1 MPAHRGER
9 HLVHLAVSARTDTG
23 RLRKGNEDNLYADA
37 NAYRG
42 LFIVADGMG
51 GHAAGEVASQMAV
64 DLIAR
69 ELADLNDLA
78 GADSGQRVMD
88 TLRTANRLVF
98 QRTMKEVE
106 KTGMGSTASLL
117 LLSDTHY
124 LIGHV
129 GDSRVYLVRDGEMKQ
144 LTRDHSLVQEQVDAG
159 IITAEQARHH
169 PQSNV
174 ITCCIGMSSEIDPD
188 VIFGETRVGDVFL
201 LASDGLTG
209 MVEDRR
215 LKQLLQS
222 RAAPE
227 RIVNA
232 MIADANNNGG
242 IDNITAIVVKVVTA
256 DTRFATGEVTP
267 VPQARSHG

>member
-1 MPAHRGER
+1 M
-9 HLVHLAVSARTDTG
+9 HLAVSARTDTG

-37 NAYRG
+37 NEYRG

-51 GHAAGEVASQMAV
+51 GHAAGEIASQMAV
-64 DLIAR
+64 DVLAS

-78 GADSGQRVMD
+78 APDAGQRLSD
-88 TLRTANRLVF
+88 TLKLANRSVF
-98 QRTMKEVE
+98 QRTMKEVD
-106 KTGMGSTASLL
+106 KTGMGSTASALL
-117 LLSDTHY
+117 ISDTRY

-129 GDSRVYLVRDGEMKQ
+129 GDSRIYLVRDGTMTQ
-144 LTRDHSLVQEQVDAG
+144 LTHDHSLVQEQVDAG
-159 IITAEQARHH
+159 LITPEQARHH

-174 ITCCIGMSSEIDPD
+174 ITCCIGMSSDIEPD
-188 VIFGETRVGDVFL
+188 VITGETRVGDVFL

-215 LKQLLQS
+215 LKQLLES
-222 RAAPE
+222 RANPE

-256 DTRFATGEVTP
+256 DTRFGTGEVTP
-267 VPQARSHG
+267 VPYPR

>member
-1 MPAHRGER
+1 
-9 HLVHLAVSARTDTG
+9 VHLAVSARTDTG

-37 NAYRG
+37 NEYRG

-51 GHAAGEVASQMAV
+51 GHAAGEIASQMAV
-64 DLIAR
+64 DVLAA
-69 ELADLNDLA
+69 ELADLNDLSA
-78 GADSGQRVMD
+78 PDAGQRLAD
-88 TLRTANRLVF
+88 TLKLANRSVF
-98 QRTMKEVE
+98 QRTMKEVD
-106 KTGMGSTASLL
+106 KTGMGSTASALL
-117 LLSDTHY
+117 ISDTRF

-129 GDSRVYLVRDGEMKQ
+129 GDSRIYLVRDGVMTQ
-144 LTRDHSLVQEQVDAG
+144 LTHDHSLVQEQVDAG
-159 IITAEQARHH
+159 LITPEQARHH

-174 ITCCIGMSSEIDPD
+174 ITCCIGMSSEIEPD
-188 VIFGETRVGDVFL
+188 VISGETKVGDVFL

-215 LKQLLQS
+215 LKQLLES
-222 RAAPE
+222 RANPE

-256 DTRFATGEVTP
+256 DTRFGTGEVTP
-267 VPQARSHG
+267 VPYPR

>member
-1 MPAHRGER
+1 M
-9 HLVHLAVSARTDTG
+9 HLAVSARTDTG

-37 NAYRG
+37 NEYRG

-64 DLIAR
+64 DLIAS

-78 GADSGQRVMD
+78 ADEAGPRVSD
-88 TLRTANRLVF
+88 TLRLANRQVF

-106 KTGMGSTASLL
+106 KTGMGSTASAL
-117 LLSDTHY
+117 LLSDTRY

-129 GDSRVYLVRDGEMKQ
+129 GDSRIYLVRDGSMNQ
-144 LTRDHSLVQEQVDAG
+144 LTRDHSLVQDQVDAG
-159 IITAEQARHH
+159 LITAEQARHH

-174 ITCCIGMSSEIDPD
+174 ITCCIGMSSEIEPD
-188 VIFGETRVGDVFL
+188 IITGDTRVGDVFL

-215 LKQLLQS
+215 LQQLLES
-222 RAAPE
+222 RATPE

-256 DTRFATGEVTP
+256 DTRFGTGEVTP
-267 VPQARSHG
+267 VPQRR

>member
-1 MPAHRGER
+1 M
-9 HLVHLAVSARTDTG
+9 HLAVSARTDTG

-37 NAYRG
+37 NEYRG

-51 GHAAGEVASQMAV
+51 GHAAGEIASQMAV
-64 DLIAR
+64 DLLAQ

-78 GADSGQRVMD
+78 APGAGTRLSE
-88 TLRTANRLVF
+88 TLKLANRTVF
-98 QRTMKEVE
+98 QRTMKEVD
-106 KTGMGSTASLL
+106 KTGMGSTASALL
-117 LLSDTHY
+117 ISDTRY

-129 GDSRVYLVRDGEMKQ
+129 GDSRIYLVRDGVMTQ
-144 LTRDHSLVQEQVDAG
+144 LTHDHSLVQEQVDAG
-159 IITAEQARHH
+159 LITAEQARHH

-174 ITCCIGMSSEIDPD
+174 ITCCIGMSSDIEPD
-188 VIFGETRVGDVFL
+188 VITGETRVGDVFL

-215 LKQLLQS
+215 LKQLLES
-222 RAAPE
+222 RANPE

-256 DTRFATGEVTP
+256 DTRFGTGEVTP
-267 VPQARSHG
+267 VPYPR

>member
-1 MPAHRGER
+1 
-9 HLVHLAVSARTDTG
+9 
-23 RLRKGNEDNLYADA
+23 
-37 NAYRG
+37 
-42 LFIVADGMG
+42 MG

-64 DLIAR
+64 DLIAS
-69 ELADLNDLA
+69 ELADLNDLTAADA
-78 GADSGQRVMD
+78 GTRVSQ
-88 TLRTANRLVF
+88 TLRLANRQVF
-98 QRTMKEVE
+98 QRTTREVE
-106 KTGMGSTASLL
+106 KTGMGSTASAL
-117 LLSDTHY
+117 LLSDSHY

-129 GDSRVYLVRDGEMKQ
+129 GDSRIYLVRDGDMKQ

-174 ITCCIGMSSEIDPD
+174 ITCCIGMSSDIEPD
-188 VIFGETRVGDVFL
+188 IIQGETRPGDVFL

-215 LKQLLQS
+215 LKQLLES

-242 IDNITAIVVKVVTA
+242 IDNITAIVVKVITA
-256 DTRFATGEVTP
+256 DTRFATGDVTP
-267 VPQARSHG
+267 VPQGRTHG

>member
-1 MPAHRGER
+1 MY
-9 HLVHLAVSARTDTG
+9 LAVSARTDTG

-37 NAYRG
+37 NEYRG

-64 DLIAR
+64 DLISS
-69 ELADLNDLA
+69 ELADLNDLTAPDA
-78 GADSGQRVMD
+78 GPKVAS
-88 TLRTANRLVF
+88 TLRLANRQVF
-98 QRTMKEVE
+98 QRTMREVE
-106 KTGMGSTASLL
+106 KTGMGSTASAL
-117 LLSDTHY
+117 LLSDTRY

-129 GDSRVYLVRDGEMKQ
+129 GDSRIYLVRDGEMKQ
-144 LTRDHSLVQEQVDAG
+144 LTKDHSLVQEQVDAG

-174 ITCCIGMSSEIDPD
+174 ITCCIGMSSDIEPD
-188 VIFGETRVGDVFL
+188 VLAGETRVGDVFL

-209 MVEDRR
+209 MVDDKR
-215 LKQLLQS
+215 LHQLLLS
-222 RAAPE
+222 RATPE

-242 IDNITAIVVKVVTA
+242 IDNITAIVVKVITA
-256 DTRFATGEVTP
+256 DTRFATGDVTP
-267 VPQARSHG
+267 VPQGRSHG

>member
-1 MPAHRGER
+1 M
-9 HLVHLAVSARTDTG
+9 HLAVSARTDTG

-37 NAYRG
+37 NEYRG

-51 GHAAGEVASQMAV
+51 GHAAGEIASQMAV
-64 DLIAR
+64 DLIA
-69 ELADLNDLA
+69 EKLADLNDLA
-78 GADSGQRVMD
+78 APESGPRVSE
-88 TLRTANRLVF
+88 TLRLANRVVF

-106 KTGMGSTASLL
+106 KTGMGSTASALL
-117 LLSDTHY
+117 ISDTRY

-129 GDSRVYLVRDGEMKQ
+129 GDSRIYLVRDGTMTQ
-144 LTRDHSLVQEQVDAG
+144 LTKDHSLVQEQVDAG
-159 IITAEQARHH
+159 LITAEQARHH

-188 VIFGETRVGDVFL
+188 TITGDTHVGDVFL

-209 MVEDRR
+209 MVDDRR
-215 LKQLLQS
+215 LQQLLQS
-222 RAAPE
+222 RANPE

-242 IDNITAIVVKVVTA
+242 IDNITAIVVKVVSA
-256 DTRFATGEVTP
+256 DTGFGTGEVTP
-267 VPQARSHG
+267 VPPPR

>member
-1 MPAHRGER
+1 M
-9 HLVHLAVSARTDTG
+9 HLAVSARTDTG

-37 NAYRG
+37 NEYRG

-51 GHAAGEVASQMAV
+51 GHAAGEIASQMAV
-64 DLIAR
+64 DLIAS

-78 GADSGQRVMD
+78 GADAGNRVSQ
-88 TLRTANRLVF
+88 TLRLANRQVF
-98 QRTMKEVE
+98 QRTTSEVD
-106 KTGMGSTASLL
+106 KTGMGTTASAL
-117 LLSDTHY
+117 LLSDTRY

-129 GDSRVYLVRDGEMKQ
+129 GDSRIYLVRDGEMKQ

-174 ITCCIGMSSEIDPD
+174 ITCCIGMSTDIDPD
-188 VIFGETRVGDVFL
+188 IITGDTRVGDVFL

-209 MVEDRR
+209 MVEDKR
-215 LKQLLQS
+215 LQQLLES
-222 RAAPE
+222 RATPE

-232 MIADANNNGG
+232 MITQANNNGG

-267 VPQARSHG
+267 VPQGRSHG

>member
-1 MPAHRGER
+1 M
-9 HLVHLAVSARTDTG
+9 HLAVSARTDTG

-37 NAYRG
+37 NEFRG

-64 DLIAR
+64 DLIAN

-78 GADSGQRVMD
+78 AADSHQRVSD
-88 TLRTANRLVF
+88 TLRMANRQVF
-98 QRTMKEVE
+98 QRTMTEIE
-106 KTGMGSTASLL
+106 KTGMGSTASAL
-117 LLSDTHY
+117 LLSDTRY

-129 GDSRVYLVRDGEMKQ
+129 GDSRIYLVRDGNMEQ

-174 ITCCIGMSSEIDPD
+174 ITCCIGMSSEIEPD
-188 VIFGETRVGDVFL
+188 IIAGETRVGDVFL

-215 LKQLLQS
+215 LQQLLQS

-242 IDNITAIVVKVVTA
+242 IDNITAIVVKVITA
-256 DTRFATGEVTP
+256 DTRFVTGEVTP
-267 VPQARSHG
+267 VPQGR

>member
-1 MPAHRGER
+1 M
-9 HLVHLAVSARTDTG
+9 HLAVSARTDTG
-23 RLRKGNEDNLYADA
+23 RLRKGNEDTLYADA
-37 NAYRG
+37 NEFRG

-64 DLIAR
+64 DLIAG
-69 ELADLNDLA
+69 ELADLNDL
-78 GADSGQRVMD
+78 GAPDASARLSE
-88 TLRTANRLVF
+88 TLRLANRQVF
-98 QRTMKEVE
+98 QRTMTEIE
-106 KTGMGSTASLL
+106 KAGMGSTASAL
-117 LLSDTHY
+117 LLSDTRY

-129 GDSRVYLVRDGEMKQ
+129 GDSRVYLVRDGQMSQ
-144 LTRDHSLVQEQVDAG
+144 LTRDHSLVQDQVDAG

-174 ITCCIGMSSEIDPD
+174 ITCCIGMSNEIEPD
-188 VIFGETRVGDVFL
+188 VINGEARVGDVFL

-215 LKQLLQS
+215 LQQLLQS
-222 RAAPE
+222 RANPE

-242 IDNITAIVVKVVTA
+242 IDNITAIVVKVVTS
-256 DTRFATGEVTP
+256 DTRFGTGEVTP
-267 VPQARSHG
+267 VPQGR

>member
-1 MPAHRGER
+1 M
-9 HLVHLAVSARTDTG
+9 HLAVSARTDTG

-37 NAYRG
+37 NEYRG
-42 LFIVADGMG
+42 LFIVADGRG
-51 GHAAGEVASQMAV
+51 GHAAGEIASQMAV
-64 DLIAR
+64 DVLAS

-78 GADSGQRVMD
+78 APDAGQRRSD
-88 TLRTANRLVF
+88 TLKLANRSVF
-98 QRTMKEVE
+98 QRTMKEVD
-106 KTGMGSTASLL
+106 KTGMGSTASALL
-117 LLSDTHY
+117 ISDTRY

-129 GDSRVYLVRDGEMKQ
+129 GDSRIYLVRDGTMTQ
-144 LTRDHSLVQEQVDAG
+144 LTHDHSLVQEQVDAG
-159 IITAEQARHH
+159 LITPEQARHH

-174 ITCCIGMSSEIDPD
+174 ITCCIGMSSDIEPD
-188 VIFGETRVGDVFL
+188 VITGETRVGDVFL

-215 LKQLLQS
+215 LKQLLES
-222 RAAPE
+222 RANPE

-256 DTRFATGEVTP
+256 DTRFGTGEVTP
-267 VPQARSHG
+267 VPYPR

>member
-1 MPAHRGER
+1 
-9 HLVHLAVSARTDTG
+9 VHLAVSARTDTG
-23 RLRKGNEDNLYADA
+23 RLRKGNEDFLYADA
-37 NAYRG
+37 NEYRG

-64 DLIAR
+64 NVISS

-78 GADSGQRVMD
+78 AGDAGTRVSE
-88 TLRTANRLVF
+88 TLRLANRQVF
-98 QRTMKEVE
+98 QRTMREVE
-106 KTGMGSTASLL
+106 KTGMGSTASAL
-117 LLSDTHY
+117 LLSDTRY

-129 GDSRVYLVRDGEMKQ
+129 GDSRVYLVRDGEMRQ

-159 IITAEQARHH
+159 IITPEQARHH

-174 ITCCIGMSSEIDPD
+174 ITCCIGMSTEIDPD
-188 VIFGETRVGDVFL
+188 IISGETHVGDVFL

-209 MVEDRR
+209 MVDDRR
-215 LKQLLQS
+215 LHQLLQS
-222 RAAPE
+222 RATPE

-242 IDNITAIVVKVVTA
+242 IDNITAIVVKVITA

>member
-1 MPAHRGER
+1 
-9 HLVHLAVSARTDTG
+9 VHLAVSARTDTG

-37 NAYRG
+37 NEYRG

-51 GHAAGEVASQMAV
+51 GHAAGEIASQMAV
-64 DLIAR
+64 DLIAA

-78 GADSGQRVMD
+78 APDAGQRLSD
-88 TLRTANRLVF
+88 TLRLANRSVF
-98 QRTMKEVE
+98 QRTMKEVD
-106 KTGMGSTASLL
+106 KTGMGSTASALL
-117 LLSDTHY
+117 ISDTRY

-129 GDSRVYLVRDGEMKQ
+129 GDSRIYLVRDGVMTQ
-144 LTRDHSLVQEQVDAG
+144 LTHDHSLVQEQVDAG
-159 IITAEQARHH
+159 LITAEQARHH

-188 VIFGETRVGDVFL
+188 VIAGETKVGDVFL

-215 LKQLLQS
+215 LKQLLES
-222 RAAPE
+222 RANPE

-256 DTRFATGEVTP
+256 DTRFGTGEVTP
-267 VPQARSHG
+267 VPYPR

>member
-1 MPAHRGER
+1 MN
-9 HLVHLAVSARTDTG
+9 LAVSARTDTG
-23 RLRKGNEDNLYADA
+23 RLRKGNEDSLHADA
-37 NAYRG
+37 NEYRG

-64 DLIAR
+64 DLVVR
-69 ELADLNDLA
+69 DLADLNDLA
-78 GADSGQRVMD
+78 AVGAGQRVID
-88 TLRTANRLVF
+88 TLRLANRQVF

-117 LLSDTHY
+117 LLSDSHY

-129 GDSRVYLVRDGEMKQ
+129 GDSRVYLVRDGVMRQ

-174 ITCCIGMSSEIDPD
+174 ITCCIGMSSDIDPD
-188 VIFGETRVGDVFL
+188 VITGDTRAGDVFL

-209 MVEDRR
+209 MVDDRR
-215 LKQLLQS
+215 LQQLLLS

-256 DTRFATGEVTP
+256 ETRFVTGEVTP
-267 VPQARSHG
+267 VPQGRSHG

>member
-1 MPAHRGER
+1 M
-9 HLVHLAVSARTDTG
+9 HLAVSARTDTG

-37 NAYRG
+37 NQYRG

-64 DLIAR
+64 DLIAS
-69 ELADLNDLA
+69 ELADLNDL
-78 GADSGQRVMD
+78 GADGAGERVKG
-88 TLRTANRLVF
+88 TLRLANRQVF
-98 QRTMKEVE
+98 QRTMREVE
-106 KTGMGSTASLL
+106 KTGMRSTASALL
-117 LLSDTHY
+117 ISDTRF

-129 GDSRVYLVRDGEMKQ
+129 GDSRIYLVRDGKMRQ

-174 ITCCIGMSSEIDPD
+174 ITCCIGMSSDIDPD
-188 VIFGETRVGDVFL
+188 IIQGETKVGDVFL

-209 MVEDRR
+209 MVEDKR
-215 LKQLLQS
+215 LQQLLQS
-222 RAAPE
+222 RATPE

-242 IDNITAIVVKVVTA
+242 IDNITAIVVKVITA
-256 DTRFATGEVTP
+256 DTQFPTGDVTP
-267 VPQARSHG
+267 IPQAR

>member
-1 MPAHRGER
+1 M
-9 HLVHLAVSARTDTG
+9 HLAVAARTDTG
-23 RLRKGNEDNLYADA
+23 RMRRGNEDNLHADA
-37 NAYRG
+37 NEFRG

-64 DLIAR
+64 DVLTAELAGVNDLTSSESEQKLSDALKLANRAVYQRTTR
-69 ELADLNDLA
+69 EL
-78 GADSGQRVMD
+78 
-88 TLRTANRLVF
+88 
-98 QRTMKEVE
+98 E
-106 KTGMGSTASLL
+106 KSGMGSTASAL

-129 GDSRVYLVRDGEMKQ
+129 GDSRIYLVRDGDMRQITK
-144 LTRDHSLVQEQVDAG
+144 DHSLVQEQVDAG
-159 IITAEQARHH
+159 LITAEQARHH

-174 ITCCIGMSSEIDPD
+174 ITCCIGMSGDIEPD
-188 VIFGETRVGDVFL
+188 VIAGETKVGDVFL

-215 LKQLLQS
+215 LFQLLQS
-222 RAAPE
+222 RASPE

-232 MIADANNNGG
+232 MISDANNNGG

-256 DTRFATGEVTP
+256 DTRFQTGEITP
-267 VPQARSHG
+267 VQQARHG

>member
-1 MPAHRGER
+1 
-9 HLVHLAVSARTDTG
+9 
-23 RLRKGNEDNLYADA
+23 
-37 NAYRG
+37 
-42 LFIVADGMG
+42 VA
-51 GHAAGEVASQMAV
+51 E
-64 DLIAR
+64 
-69 ELADLNDLA
+69 
-78 GADSGQRVMD
+78 
-88 TLRTANRLVF
+88 TLRMANRQVF
-98 QRTMKEVE
+98 QRTMREVE
-106 KTGMGSTASLL
+106 KTGMGSTASAL
-117 LLSDTHY
+117 LLSDTRY

-129 GDSRVYLVRDGEMKQ
+129 GDSRVYLVRDGTMRQ

-159 IITAEQARHH
+159 IITPEQARHH

-174 ITCCIGMSSEIDPD
+174 ITCCIGMSSDIEPD
-188 VIFGETRVGDVFL
+188 IISAETQVGDVFL

-215 LKQLLQS
+215 LQQLLQS
-222 RAAPE
+222 RATPE

-242 IDNITAIVVKVVTA
+242 IDNITAIVVKVITA

>member
-1 MPAHRGER
+1 MRGER
-9 HLVHLAVSARTDTG
+9 DLVHLAVSARTDTC

-37 NAYRG
+37 NEYRG

-64 DLIAR
+64 DLIAG

-78 GADSGQRVMD
+78 DPASGPRVAE
-88 TLRTANRLVF
+88 TLRLTNRLVF

-106 KTGMGSTASLL
+106 KTGMGSTASALL
-117 LLSDTHY
+117 ISDTRY

-129 GDSRVYLVRDGEMKQ
+129 GDSRIYLVRDGNMTQ
-144 LTRDHSLVQEQVDAG
+144 LTRDHSLVQDQVDAG
-159 IITAEQARHH
+159 IITPEQARHH

-174 ITCCIGMSSEIDPD
+174 ITACIGMSSEIEPD
-188 VIFGETRVGDVFL
+188 IISGETRVGDVFL

-215 LKQLLQS
+215 LQQLLQS
-222 RAAPE
+222 RANPE

-256 DTRFATGEVTP
+256 DTQFGTGEVTP
-267 VPQARSHG
+267 VPIGR

>member
-1 MPAHRGER
+1 M
-9 HLVHLAVSARTDTG
+9 HLAVSARTDTG

-37 NAYRG
+37 NQYRG

-64 DLIAR
+64 DLVAS
-69 ELADLNDLA
+69 ELADLNDL
-78 GADSGQRVMD
+78 GADGAGERVKS
-88 TLRTANRLVF
+88 TLRLANRQVF
-98 QRTMKEVE
+98 QRTMREVE
-106 KTGMGSTASLL
+106 KTGMGSTASALL
-117 LLSDTHY
+117 ISDTRF

-129 GDSRVYLVRDGEMKQ
+129 GDSRIYLVRDGKMRQ

-159 IITAEQARHH
+159 IITPEQARHH

-174 ITCCIGMSSEIDPD
+174 ITCCIGMSSDIDPD
-188 VIFGETRVGDVFL
+188 IIQGETKVGDVFL

-209 MVEDRR
+209 MVDDRR
-215 LKQLLQS
+215 LQQLLQS
-222 RAAPE
+222 RATPE

-242 IDNITAIVVKVVTA
+242 IDNITAIVVKVITA
-256 DTRFATGEVTP
+256 DTEFPTGDVTP
-267 VPQARSHG
+267 IPQAR

>member
-1 MPAHRGER
+1 
-9 HLVHLAVSARTDTG
+9 
-23 RLRKGNEDNLYADA
+23 
-37 NAYRG
+37 
-42 LFIVADGMG
+42 
-51 GHAAGEVASQMAV
+51 
-64 DLIAR
+64 
-69 ELADLNDLA
+69 
-78 GADSGQRVMD
+78 
-88 TLRTANRLVF
+88 
-98 QRTMKEVE
+98 
-106 KTGMGSTASLL
+106 MGSTASAL
-117 LLSDTHY
+117 LLSDSHY

-129 GDSRVYLVRDGEMKQ
+129 GDSRIYMVRDGDMKQ

-174 ITCCIGMSSEIDPD
+174 ITCCIGMSSDIEPD
-188 VIFGETRVGDVFL
+188 IIQGETRPGDVFL

-215 LKQLLQS
+215 LKQLLES

-242 IDNITAIVVKVVTA
+242 IDNITAIVVKVITA
-256 DTRFATGEVTP
+256 DTRFATGDVTP
-267 VPQARSHG
+267 VPQGRTHG

>member
-1 MPAHRGER
+1 MN
-9 HLVHLAVSARTDTG
+9 LAVSARTDTG
-23 RLRKGNEDNLYADA
+23 RLRKGNEDSLHADA
-37 NAYRG
+37 NEYRG

-64 DLIAR
+64 DLVVR
-69 ELADLNDLA
+69 DLADLNDLA
-78 GADSGQRVMD
+78 AMGAGQRVID
-88 TLRTANRLVF
+88 TLRLANRQVF
-98 QRTMKEVE
+98 QRTVKEVE
-106 KTGMGSTASLL
+106 KTGMGSTVSLL
-117 LLSDTHY
+117 LLSDSHY

-129 GDSRVYLVRDGEMKQ
+129 GDSRVYLVRDGVMRQ

-174 ITCCIGMSSEIDPD
+174 ITCCIGMSSDIDPD
-188 VIFGETRVGDVFL
+188 VITGDTRAGDVFL

-209 MVEDRR
+209 MVDDRR
-215 LKQLLQS
+215 LQQLLLS

-256 DTRFATGEVTP
+256 ETRFVTGDVTP
-267 VPQARSHG
+267 VPQGRSHG

>member
-1 MPAHRGER
+1 
-9 HLVHLAVSARTDTG
+9 VHLAVSARTDTG

-37 NAYRG
+37 NEYRG

-51 GHAAGEVASQMAV
+51 GHAAGEIASQMAV
-64 DLIAR
+64 DVLAS

-78 GADSGQRVMD
+78 APDAGQRLSD
-88 TLRTANRLVF
+88 TLKLANRSVF
-98 QRTMKEVE
+98 QRTMKEVD
-106 KTGMGSTASLL
+106 KTGMGSTASALL
-117 LLSDTHY
+117 ISDTRY

-129 GDSRVYLVRDGEMKQ
+129 GDSRIYLVRDGVMTQ
-144 LTRDHSLVQEQVDAG
+144 LTHDHSLVQEQVDAG
-159 IITAEQARHH
+159 LITPEQARHH

-174 ITCCIGMSSEIDPD
+174 ITCCIGMSSEIEPD
-188 VIFGETRVGDVFL
+188 VITGETRVGDVFL

-215 LKQLLQS
+215 LKQLLES
-222 RAAPE
+222 RANPE

-256 DTRFATGEVTP
+256 DTRFGTGEVTP
-267 VPQARSHG
+267 VPYPR

>member
-1 MPAHRGER
+1 M
-9 HLVHLAVSARTDTG
+9 HLAVSARTDTG

-37 NAYRG
+37 NEYRG

-51 GHAAGEVASQMAV
+51 GHAAGEIASQMAV
-64 DLIAR
+64 DLIAA

-78 GADSGQRVMD
+78 APDAGQRLSD
-88 TLRTANRLVF
+88 TLRLANRSVF
-98 QRTMKEVE
+98 QRTMKEVD
-106 KTGMGSTASLL
+106 KTGMGSTASALL
-117 LLSDTHY
+117 ISDTRY

-129 GDSRVYLVRDGEMKQ
+129 GDSRIYLVRDGVMTQ
-144 LTRDHSLVQEQVDAG
+144 LTHDHSLVQEQVDAG
-159 IITAEQARHH
+159 LITAEQARHH

-188 VIFGETRVGDVFL
+188 VITGETKVGDVFL

-215 LKQLLQS
+215 LKQLLES
-222 RAAPE
+222 RANPE

-256 DTRFATGEVTP
+256 DTRFGTGEVTP
-267 VPQARSHG
+267 VPYPR

>member
-1 MPAHRGER
+1 M
-9 HLVHLAVSARTDTG
+9 HLAVSARTDTG

-37 NAYRG
+37 NEYRG

-64 DLIAR
+64 DLISS
-69 ELADLNDLA
+69 ELADLNDLTAPDA
-78 GADSGQRVMD
+78 GPKVAS
-88 TLRTANRLVF
+88 TLRLANRQVF
-98 QRTMKEVE
+98 QRTMREVE
-106 KTGMGSTASLL
+106 KTGMGSTASAL
-117 LLSDTHY
+117 LLSDTRY

-129 GDSRVYLVRDGEMKQ
+129 GDSRIYLVRDGEMKQ
-144 LTRDHSLVQEQVDAG
+144 LTKDHSLVQEQVDAG

-174 ITCCIGMSSEIDPD
+174 ITCCIGMSSDIEPD
-188 VIFGETRVGDVFL
+188 VLAGETRVGDVFL

-209 MVEDRR
+209 MVDDKR
-215 LKQLLQS
+215 LHQLLLS
-222 RAAPE
+222 RATPE

-242 IDNITAIVVKVVTA
+242 IDNITAIVVKVITA
-256 DTRFATGEVTP
+256 DTRFATGDVTP
-267 VPQARSHG
+267 VPQGRSHG

>member
-1 MPAHRGER
+1 M
-9 HLVHLAVSARTDTG
+9 HLAVSAQTDTG
-23 RLRKGNEDNLYADA
+23 KLRKGNEDNLYVSA
-37 NAYRG
+37 NEYRG

-64 DLIAR
+64 DFISS

-78 GADSGQRVMD
+78 AEGSGPRVSD
-88 TLRTANRLVF
+88 TLRSANRKVF
-98 QRTMKEVE
+98 ERTRRELE
-106 KTGMGSTASLL
+106 KTGMGSTASALL
-117 LLSDTHY
+117 ISDTRY

-129 GDSRVYLVRDGEMKQ
+129 GDSRIYLVRDGAMRL

-159 IITAEQARHH
+159 LITAEQARHH

-174 ITCCIGMSSEIDPD
+174 ITCCIGMSSDIEPD
-188 VIFGETRVGDVFL
+188 ILTGETHVGDVFL

-215 LKQLLQS
+215 LQQLLQS
-222 RAAPE
+222 RAEPE

-232 MIADANNNGG
+232 MISDANNNGG

-256 DTRFATGEVTP
+256 DTRFVTGDVTP
-267 VPQARSHG
+267 VPQGRVHG

>member
-1 MPAHRGER
+1 M
-9 HLVHLAVSARTDTG
+9 HLAVSARTDTG

-37 NAYRG
+37 NEYRG

-64 DLIAR
+64 DLIAG

-78 GADSGQRVMD
+78 ADDAGPRVSD
-88 TLRTANRLVF
+88 TLRLANRQVF

-106 KTGMGSTASLL
+106 KTGMGSTASAL
-117 LLSDTHY
+117 LLSDTRY

-129 GDSRVYLVRDGEMKQ
+129 GDSRIYLVREGRMTQ
-144 LTRDHSLVQEQVDAG
+144 LTRDHSLVQDQVDAG
-159 IITAEQARHH
+159 LITAEQARHH

-174 ITCCIGMSSEIDPD
+174 ITCCIGMSSEIEPD
-188 VIFGETRVGDVFL
+188 IITGDTKVGDVFL

-215 LKQLLQS
+215 LQQLLES
-222 RAAPE
+222 RATPE

-256 DTRFATGEVTP
+256 DTRFGTGEVTP
-267 VPQARSHG
+267 VPQRR